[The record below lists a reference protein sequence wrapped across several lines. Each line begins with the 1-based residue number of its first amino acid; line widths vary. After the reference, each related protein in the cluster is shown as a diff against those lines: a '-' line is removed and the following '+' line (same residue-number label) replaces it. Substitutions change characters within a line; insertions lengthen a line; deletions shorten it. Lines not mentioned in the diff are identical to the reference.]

1 MPNPQQLTML
11 TGLAEESHDR
21 AAKKL
26 AHALKM
32 QKDSES
38 RLTLLENY
46 CADYRA
52 RLVRSAANGVAPAEL
67 RNFRDFIAR
76 LEEAIRQQRAEVEAI
91 KKGVAE
97 CRTGWMLERRRK
109 HSYAV
114 LIERADLTQREFEA
128 RHLQKLVDEF
138 AGRAAALRVAV

>member
-11 TGLAEESHDR
+11 TGLAEESRDR

-38 RLTLLENY
+38 RLALLE
-46 CADYRA
+46 DYRA
-52 RLVRSAANGVAPAEL
+52 RLVRNAANGVAPAEL

-109 HSYAV
+109 HSYEV
-114 LIERADLTQREFEA
+114 LIERADLTQRELEA
-128 RHLQKLVDEF
+128 RRLQKLVDEF
-138 AGRAAALRVAV
+138 AGRATALRVAV